1 MINKNKYYKNITKA
15 LNFYNIFYF
24 NRLNMFFM
32 VKSKSRLY
40 NVRRNKMDR
49 TLKISYAEVQAILDI
64 LGKQYKNKVP
74 QKILNLIYYN
84 RDDNYK
90 VDLNLNSEIDKMNIS
105 RNALIIISIL
115 NLKYWESN
123 EEKKAKLKK
132 IYYENE
138 QVYQKKINRY
148 KSNNWLEK
156 DKKID
161 KINER
166 EEVSLIIKE
175 EQSIWS
181 KIKKFIKNI
190 FNKWKREMDYGQFYK
205 K

>member
-1 MINKNKYYKNITKA
+1 
-15 LNFYNIFYF
+15 
-24 NRLNMFFM
+24 
-32 VKSKSRLY
+32 
-40 NVRRNKMDR
+40 MDR

-190 FNKWKREMDYGQFYK
+190 FNK
-205 K
+205 

>member
-190 FNKWKREMDYGQFYK
+190 FNK
-205 K
+205 